1 MIFIHMQ
8 CFIGGNFSIKVT
20 CAFVI
25 LVVFDLKDKILTKE
39 DQKLNDFKTEII
51 VELRGRLSKRF
62 QKL

>member
-8 CFIGGNFSIKVT
+8 CFIGGNFGIKVT
-20 CAFVI
+20 RAFVI

>member
-1 MIFIHMQ
+1 MQ
-8 CFIGGNFSIKVT
+8 CFIGGNFNIKVT